1 MLFNSYVFIFA
12 FLPVTLAGYFL
23 LGALN
28 QTRFAKM
35 WLAAAS
41 LFFYGWWNPAFLLL
55 LGASILVNFWFGGN
69 ILKQYRLGNR
79 HASTSLM
86 TIGVVFNLALLAYF
100 KYAGFL
106 AMNLES
112 ISGFSMSLGAI
123 FLPLAISFFT
133 FQQIAY
139 LVDASRGEVDEYSF
153 VDYVLFVTFFP
164 QLIAGPIVH
173 HRQMMPQFNDKAFRP
188 QADHLSIGMTFFIVG
203 MMKKV
208 LIADNVNF
216 IADPVFSGEGAPP
229 GLIDAWGGTLAYTV
243 GIYFDFS
250 GYSDMAVGLARMFG
264 IRLPYNFDSPYKSRS
279 IVEFWRR
286 WHITLSTFLRDYLYI
301 ALGGNRKGEV
311 RRYANLMITMVL
323 GGLWHGAGW
332 TFVIWGGLHGGY
344 LLINHAWNHVAKKRA
359 AEGKTLKLGALPA
372 QAITLLAVM
381 VAWVFFRAPNFE
393 VATDVLSGMAG
404 LNGKISPQAY
414 AALYGSEFFRGLDN
428 LLWFD
433 GAVKAFDQAAP
444 WMLLGLGIVIALFMP
459 NSQEFIDGAHAKQK
473 LDAIKRRL
481 SILRWEPN
489 LGWAAALSVGFI
501 LSLSSMGKVQ
511 EFIYFQ
517 F

>member
-1 MLFNSYVFIFA
+1 MLFNSHVFIFA

-23 LGALN
+23 LGGLN
-28 QTRFAKM
+28 QTRLAKI
-35 WLAAAS
+35 WLAGAS
-41 LFFYGWWNPAFLLL
+41 LFFYGWWNPVFLIL
-55 LGASILVNFWFGGN
+55 LGSSILVNFYFGGN
-69 ILKQYRLGNR
+69 ILKQHRLGNR
-79 HASTSLM
+79 HAATTLM
-86 TIGVVFNLALLAYF
+86 TLGVLFNLGLLAYF

-106 AMNLES
+106 AMNLEAMT
-112 ISGFSMSLGAI
+112 GFSMSLGAI

-139 LVDASRGEVDEYSF
+139 LVDASRGEVEEYDV

-173 HRQMMPQFNDKAFRP
+173 HKQMMPQFSGKAFRP
-188 QADHLSIGMTFFIVG
+188 QADHFAVGMTFFIIG

-216 IADPVFSGEGAPP
+216 IADPVFSGQGDAP
-229 GLIDAWGGTLAYTV
+229 GFADAWAGTLAYTV

-264 IRLPYNFDSPYKSRS
+264 IKLPYNFDSPYKSRS

-301 ALGGNRKGEV
+301 ALGGNRKGEI
-311 RRYANLMITMVL
+311 RRYTNLMITMLL

-332 TFVIWGGLHGGY
+332 TFVIWGGLHGTY
-344 LLINHAWNHVAKKRA
+344 LLVNHAWNHAARKRA
-359 AEGKTLKLGALPA
+359 EQGKSLKLGAFPA
-372 QAITLLAVM
+372 QVITLLAVM
-381 VAWVFFRAPNFE
+381 VAWVFFRAPNFD
-393 VATDVLSGMAG
+393 VAMDVLAGMVG

-414 AALYGSEFFRGLDN
+414 AAVFDSNLFQGLDH

-433 GAVKAFDQAAP
+433 GALRAFDELFP
-444 WMLLGLGIVIALFMP
+444 WMLLGLGILIALFMP
-459 NSQEFIDGAHAKQK
+459 NSQEIIDGVKGKERLEAV
-473 LDAIKRRL
+473 KRKVL
-481 SILRWEPN
+481 GVQWAPN
-489 LGWAAALSVGFI
+489 LPWAAALSVGLI
-501 LSLSSMGKVQ
+501 VSLSSMGKVQ